1 MAKRVIDIS
10 YFNNITDFAKV
21 KASVDAVVIRLGY
34 RGAHTGVITYDPRY
48 QEYMQACQKAGIPTM
63 IYFFPCSI
71 STSEAEAE
79 AKFIISAASKV
90 DLCGPIWLDSEIVY
104 QDRSGRADNLGP
116 LNRTLYLNV
125 ILTALREAG
134 YDCGVY
140 ASTSWYKNNL
150 VDAFLADC
158 RRWVADWADKCSYN
172 TFEYSM
178 WQYTSKGSIPGIN
191 GHVDIS
197 ECYLNLDPT
206 ISTQAVK
213 PQITRE
219 DIVAQICSWE
229 GWSEVNGKFRQ
240 IIDIYNYYLP
250 QAIKT
255 GTMNYKVRY
264 TDEWCATAASAAY
277 IQAGAPELFPVECG
291 CPRNIKLAQQMGIW
305 QEADSYMPK
314 PADAVLY
321 DWQDSGSGDN
331 TGTPDH
337 IGIVISV
344 DEQAG
349 IFVVME
355 GNKDETVGRRT
366 MQINGKYIRGF
377 ITPKFPE
384 VSVTVKNAKKTEEAK
399 PASKANIYEISGT
412 GTPSRKVFK
421 TGLLK
426 NNQKVTARRQPISG
440 AAPCSF
446 SPVSGLT
453 RIDVCD
459 TITDRDG
466 IGWNYCCV
474 GGKYGFIL
482 KKSIDDY
489 LRTGGQALDKV
500 ARWVKAGDFANDSV
514 RSDALKKL
522 GYDPGIVQSRVNALY
537 GNAEAA
543 TRKSSHPHIRIWA
556 IPPFFEGD
564 KGERLYGASA
574 AIVQYDAG
582 EKPEHVVLID
592 SGMVKDSG
600 KLKPTIV
607 SDLKKAGITRIDALV
622 LSHPHG
628 DHYGM
633 FSDIFKNFQVKHL
646 YLPPYDGLKKL
657 GLTKYVDATKNQEA
671 KAKKY
676 NAGCTYLKPGMN
688 FTFGRIRCDCLFQA
702 DPKKLKHSD
711 GHEAVNSLSI
721 ATRFTL
727 DNIWRMHTAGDME
740 NDANH
745 LMVAAVKDLRTDVH
759 FFQWHSDG
767 NATSRDLMDAMKPK
781 VAISNYHH
789 KERSG
794 RGGTRKK
801 AEAVGATVARNWEN
815 GHVYLDIRGG
825 EMKLSCSKNNL
836 AKTWTKKQDL
846 DGKEISEEDDI
857 PAYKVCLTTKAE
869 PVPGS
874 GLLAIEPEDYTDA
887 EIRALKDAG
896 YTVLGYLSVGSISDE
911 RSYYKTL
918 KPYTLRK
925 LDDWE
930 HERYLDV
937 CQKAVQDWAVK
948 RGKEIIKRGCDGLWI
963 DNLDV
968 YEEYPSDS
976 AYKGITSILQALYPL
991 GYIMIN
997 GGIEYVYKAIKNN
1010 VRIAHG
1016 VTQEEVFSRITD
1028 YDPPGKFAAQKGAQS
1043 VEYQKY
1049 ISKVLGAGMDA
1060 FLLEYTSDK
1069 SVIKTITDYCNAS
1082 GAGFYISADVDL

>member
-1 MAKRVIDIS
+1 MAKKVIDVS
-10 YFNNITDFAKV
+10 KFNEV
-21 KASVDAVVIRLGY
+21 KDWNRVKESVDAVIIRLGY
-34 RGAHTGVITYDPRY
+34 RGAHTGTITYDPKY
-48 QEYMQACQKAGIPTM
+48 QGYVSTCQKLGIPTM

-71 STSEAEAE
+71 SKEEAEAE
-79 AKFIISAASKV
+79 AKFIISAADKLN
-90 DLCGPIWLDSEIVY
+90 LCGPIWLDSELVY
-104 QDRSGRADNLGP
+104 QDHSGRADNLGP
-116 LNRTLYLNV
+116 HNRTMYLNV
-125 ILTALREAG
+125 ILKALREAG

-150 VDAFLADC
+150 VDSSLVDC
-158 RRWVADWADKCSYN
+158 RRWVADWADKCSYS

-178 WQYTSKGSIPGIN
+178 WQYTSKGSIPGIIGN
-191 GHVDIS
+191 VDIS
-197 ECYLNLDPT
+197 ECYLNLDST
-206 ISTQAVK
+206 ISTKAVK

-219 DIVAQICSWE
+219 DIVTQICSWE
-229 GWSEVNGKFRQ
+229 GWSEVNGKYKQ

-250 QAIKT
+250 QAIKS
-255 GTMNYKVRY
+255 GTIHYKVRY

-277 IQAGAPELFPVECG
+277 IQAGAPELFPIECG

-305 QEADSYMPK
+305 QESDGYVPK

-344 DEQAG
+344 DKAAG
-349 IFVVME
+349 TFVVME
-355 GNKDETVGRRT
+355 GNKDEKVGRRT
-366 MQINGKYIRGF
+366 MHINGRYIRGF
-377 ITPKFPE
+377 ICPKF
-384 VSVTVKNAKKTEEAK
+384 VSDTNVGDKAATKTAEK
-399 PASKANIYEISGT
+399 VVGVYEISGT
-412 GTPSRKVFK
+412 GTPSKKVFK

-426 NNQKVTARRQPISG
+426 NGKRVTARRQPISG

-446 SPVSGLT
+446 SPVAGLT
-453 RIDVCD
+453 KIEVCD

-466 IGWNYCCV
+466 IRWNYCCV
-474 GGKYGFIL
+474 DGKYGFIL
-482 KKSIDDY
+482 KDSIDYY
-489 LRTGGQALDKV
+489 LRTGGQALEKV
-500 ARWVKAGDFANDSV
+500 IRWVKDGDLGNDSV
-514 RSDALKKL
+514 RVKALKDL
-522 GYDPGIVQSRVNALY
+522 GYDPETVQSGVNALY
-537 GNAEAA
+537 KVKPEAY
-543 TRKSSHPHIRIWA
+543 KGSHPHIRIWA

-564 KGERLYGASA
+564 RGERLYGASA
-574 AIVQYDAG
+574 AIIQYDVN
-582 EKPEHVVLID
+582 EKPEYVVLID
-592 SGMVKDSG
+592 SGMVKDNG
-600 KLKPTIV
+600 KLKPSIV
-607 SDLKKAGITRIDALV
+607 GDLKKAGITKIDALV

-633 FSDIFKNFQVKHL
+633 FSDIFENFTVKHL
-646 YLPPYDGLKKL
+646 YLPPYDGLKQI
-657 GLTKYVDATKNQEA
+657 GLNKYADATRNQEA

-676 NAGCTYLKPGMN
+676 NAKCTYLAPGMS
-688 FTFGRIRCDCLFQA
+688 FTVGRIRCDCLFQA

-721 ATRFTL
+721 YTRFTL
-727 DNIWRMHTAGDME
+727 DNIWRLHNAGDAE
-740 NDANH
+740 NDANN
-745 LMVAAVKDLRTDVH
+745 LFVEAVKDAQADAM
-759 FFQWHSDG
+759 FFHWHTDG
-767 NATSRDLMDAMKPK
+767 NACSEKLMKAIRPK

-836 AKTWTKKQDL
+836 AKSWTKNKDL
-846 DGKEISEEDDI
+846 DGKEISKENNV
-857 PAYKVCLTTKAE
+857 PAYKVCLTTKAKS
-869 PVPGS
+869 VSGS

-887 EIRALKDAG
+887 EIKALKDAG
-896 YTVLGYLSVGSISDE
+896 YTVLGYLSVGSVSDD

-948 RGKEIIKRGCDGLWI
+948 HGKEIIKRGCGGLWI

-968 YEEYPSDS
+968 YEEYPSEA

-997 GGIEYVYKAIKNN
+997 GGIKYITKAMANN
-1010 VRIAHG
+1010 ARIAHG
-1016 VTQEEVFSRITD
+1016 VTQEEVFSLITD
-1028 YDPPGKFAAQKGAQS
+1028 YDAPGKFAAQTVSQT

-1049 ISKVLGAGMDA
+1049 IAKVLGAGMGA
-1060 FLLEYTSDK
+1060 FLLEYTKDSALK
-1069 SVIKTITDYCNAS
+1069 QKIIAYCQAS
-1082 GAGFYISADVDL
+1082 GAGYFISEDVDL